1 MGPSLLDVLLFRGL
15 VLKGT
20 EAREQRE
27 RAEREHEAMIRKAK
41 ARGR

>member
-1 MGPSLLDVLLFRGL
+1 MGPSLLDVLVFQGL
-15 VLKGT
+15 VMKST

-27 RAEREHEAMIRKAK
+27 RAEQEREAMIRKAK